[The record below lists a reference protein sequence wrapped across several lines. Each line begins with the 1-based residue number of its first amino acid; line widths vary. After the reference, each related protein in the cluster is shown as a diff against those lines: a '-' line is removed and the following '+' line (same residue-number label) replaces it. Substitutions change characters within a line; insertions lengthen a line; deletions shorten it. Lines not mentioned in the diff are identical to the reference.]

1 MKRLFALAT
10 SMLLAAALNGSACAA
25 EYTIKLAYVAQPTN
39 PFHKGM
45 EYFAQKVDE
54 KSNKRI
60 EVKLFHSQQLGGER
74 DYIEGLQLG
83 TIEMAQTS
91 LGPLGSFEPAMN
103 LFSLPFLLRSP
114 EHFDHV
120 FDGPIGKSIAE
131 KLPAKG
137 IRILGYTDTGARFLH
152 NSQRMIR
159 TPEDMKGLKFR
170 SIENPVFV
178 ETYKALGARAV
189 PMARPEVF
197 SALKQGVIDGLDNSL
212 AFYESMGDFE
222 VAKYLTL
229 GVELFQTPGAL
240 MISEKYYKALPAD
253 LQKALQDA
261 ANEAIP
267 YQRKVFREADAVI
280 LARLKTKGVVT
291 ETADIKLF
299 EPAAKQVWDQFA
311 EKVGGRSM
319 IEAVVNTK

>member
-1 MKRLFALAT
+1 MRKLVALA
-10 SMLLAAALNGSACAA
+10 LILAAGALNGSVWAA
-25 EYTIKLAYVAQPTN
+25 DYTIKLAYVAQPTN

-45 EYFAQKVDE
+45 EYFAQKVAE
-54 KSNKRI
+54 KSNNRI

-74 DYIEGLQLG
+74 DYIEGMQLG
-83 TIEMAQTS
+83 TIEMSQTS

-103 LFSLPFLLRSP
+103 LFSLPFLIRSP

-120 FDGPIGKSIAE
+120 FDGPIGKAAAA

-152 NSQRMIR
+152 NSQHMIR
-159 TPEDMKGLKFR
+159 TPADMKGLKFR

-240 MISEKYYKALPAD
+240 MVSERFYQSLPPD
-253 LQKALQDA
+253 LQKALQEA

-267 YQRKVFREADAVI
+267 YQRKVFRDSDAVI
-280 LARLKTKGVVT
+280 LARLKSKGVVT
-291 ETADIKLF
+291 ETADLKLF
-299 EPAAKQVWDQFA
+299 EPAAKTVWDQFA
-311 EKVGGRSM
+311 DKVGGRAM
-319 IEAVVNTK
+319 IDAVVNTK